1 MDTREVPVLQI
12 NLRKKGHL
20 SNTEPSHPRS
30 RECVWSGFLSAFLP
44 LLVIWGSPPWFHIFH
59 ILTIFIWLHILHC
72 VAALN
77 RVSFH
82 YAIFLFCLF
91 IGEMIVLPVTFG
103 ERMTLSTRIT
113 NLEASSALLPL
124 PPEDA
129 YLSGEESGR
138 VLMKFL
144 KALYPVVTF

>member
-1 MDTREVPVLQI
+1 M
-12 NLRKKGHL
+12 
-20 SNTEPSHPRS
+20 
-30 RECVWSGFLSAFLP
+30 
-44 LLVIWGSPPWFHIFH
+44 
-59 ILTIFIWLHILHC
+59 
-72 VAALN
+72 
-77 RVSFH
+77 
-82 YAIFLFCLF
+82 
-91 IGEMIVLPVTFG
+91 VLPVTFG

>member
-30 RECVWSGFLSAFLP
+30 RECVWSGFLSAFLS

-103 ERMTLSTRIT
+103 ERMTIYRNYKSGGFSSLAPPTPRRCLS
-113 NLEASSALLPL
+113 E
-124 PPEDA
+124 
-129 YLSGEESGR
+129 
-138 VLMKFL
+138 
-144 KALYPVVTF
+144 